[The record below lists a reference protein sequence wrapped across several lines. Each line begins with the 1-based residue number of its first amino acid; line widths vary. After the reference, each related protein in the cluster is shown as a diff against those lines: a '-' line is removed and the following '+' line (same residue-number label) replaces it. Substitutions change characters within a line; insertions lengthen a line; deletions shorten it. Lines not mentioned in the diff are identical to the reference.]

1 MCSYFLQEGCLD
13 IQNLLYLPP
22 VSKKRRHSAI
32 WRQRAT
38 LLLVMFFCLLVSVL
52 EYIPQP
58 DPTHLSSQQE
68 QQQEPQDENQT
79 FLNIAVDAVVPF
91 VTVIGQQILYLIYE
105 NISFDR
111 PVNTYFS
118 FSLPT
123 NIPYW
128 EILLERI
135 ISTNAP

>member
-1 MCSYFLQEGCLD
+1 LKEECLD
-13 IQNLLYLPP
+13 IQNFLYLPA

-38 LLLVMFFCLLVSVL
+38 LLLVMFFCMLVSGV
-52 EYIPQP
+52 EYLPQP
-58 DPTHLSSQQE
+58 DAKHLSSQQE
-68 QQQEPQDENQT
+68 QQQDPQDENQT
-79 FLNIAVDAVVPF
+79 YLNIAVDAVVPF

-105 NISFDR
+105 NISFDK
-111 PVNTYFS
+111 PVSSNLS

>member
-1 MCSYFLQEGCLD
+1 MLVSGLE
-13 IQNLLYLPP
+13 YLPQP
-22 VSKKRRHSAI
+22 V
-32 WRQRAT
+32 
-38 LLLVMFFCLLVSVL
+38 
-52 EYIPQP
+52 
-58 DPTHLSSQQE
+58 PTHLSSQQE

-91 VTVIGQQILYLIYE
+91 VTLIGQQILYLIYE
-105 NISFDR
+105 NISFDK
-111 PVNTYFS
+111 PVSSNLS

>member
-1 MCSYFLQEGCLD
+1 LKEGCLN
-13 IQNLLYLPP
+13 IQNFLYLPA

-38 LLLVMFFCLLVSVL
+38 LLLVMFFCMLVSGL
-52 EYIPQP
+52 EYIP
-58 DPTHLSSQQE
+58 HSELSHVSSQEE

-91 VTVIGQQILYLIYE
+91 LTVIGQQVLYLIYE
-105 NISFDR
+105 NISFEK
-111 PVNTYFS
+111 PVSSNLG

>member
-1 MCSYFLQEGCLD
+1 M
-13 IQNLLYLPP
+13 
-22 VSKKRRHSAI
+22 SKKRRHSAI

-38 LLLVMFFCLLVSVL
+38 LLLVMFFCMLVSVL
-52 EYIPQP
+52 EYLPQS
-58 DPTHLSSQQE
+58 DAHHLSSQQE
-68 QQQEPQDENQT
+68 QEQESQDENQT

-91 VTVIGQQILYLIYE
+91 VTVIGQQVLYLIYE
-105 NISFDR
+105 IISFEK
-111 PVNTYFS
+111 PVTSNLS